1 MPNFYNHLHMEI
13 NLNIIYMATDY
24 SMYMARKLSEA
35 HRSFMFW
42 RKNKTKTTVCRCEQ
56 SQKGM
61 GGGGFDLAGK
71 QILTETGSCPL
82 TKIGPRQNTAA
93 DKSIQLQSPFLC
105 VCVFLSPLDSFKCIF
120 KGKSQTAQ
128 VSFSGTPLSHD
139 SVLTQEILTTGFTS
153 HHGDIGYSIFR
164 QSRANLCIY

>member
-1 MPNFYNHLHMEI
+1 M
-13 NLNIIYMATDY
+13 
-24 SMYMARKLSEA
+24 KLTGA
-35 HRSFMFW
+35 LCFGG
-42 RKNKTKTTVCRCEQ
+42 KTKQKLQ
-56 SQKGM
+56 SVDVNRVKKAW
-61 GGGGFDLAGK
+61 GGGFDLAGK